1 MLTRVLL
8 AINVIVYLWER
19 TTGVLTNNVTLETHG
34 ALFGPDVLAGEWWR
48 MFTAAFMHF
57 DDMHILFNMIALLSV
72 GTYVEAIYGAP
83 RMAIVYALSIV
94 GGGLAVTYFSPD
106 VITLGA
112 SGAIFGLF
120 GALAVAGLRLG
131 QRGRD
136 IMRQTTAIIVINL
149 VVGFIPGSNISIVD
163 HVGGL
168 IAGTICGVLLF
179 RTPRPRV
186 AVASEPAYAQR
197 IDPRD
202 DPGAV
207 TIEHPPLESTES
219 QPHA

>member
-186 AVASEPAYAQR
+186 AAASEPAYAQR

>member
-179 RTPRPRV
+179 RTPRPR
-186 AVASEPAYAQR
+186 AAAASEPVYAQR

>member
-1 MLTRVLL
+1 VLTRVLL